1 MADFARINPT
11 VCHTGAAKI
20 IAARKNQR
28 YDEMF
33 VVK

>member
-1 MADFARINPT
+1 MADFASFKPT

-20 IAARKNQR
+20 IAVRKNQR